1 MRNRKFLYI
10 FFLALLLLSCSNKNS
25 TVGFYSTSAS
35 ISDEIDTTVV
45 DDSEIT
51 DATAYSNDYNE
62 SNIVAIPF
70 NVKNGVKTVPVT
82 INDVIGVDMIVDT
95 GCSGALI
102 SVSEARYLAE
112 KGALTIDDLLGAENI
127 VIADGSIVENMVV
140 HLKKLSIGGKLIAT
154 DVTAT
159 VSNNIQAP
167 LLLGNEVLNRVKSIA
182 IDNEKRQILFQL
194 YWK

>member
-10 FFLALLLLSCSNKNS
+10 FFLALLLLSCSNKKS

-140 HLKKLSIGGKLIAT
+140 HLKKLSIGGKLTAT

-194 YWK
+194 Y

>member
-10 FFLALLLLSCSNKNS
+10 FFLALLLLSCSNKKS

-45 DDSEIT
+45 DDSETT

-70 NVKNGVKTVPVT
+70 NVKNGVKTVSVT

-112 KGALTIDDLLGAENI
+112 KGALTIDDLLGAENT

-140 HLKKLSIGGKLIAT
+140 HLKKLSIGGKLTAT

-194 YWK
+194 Y